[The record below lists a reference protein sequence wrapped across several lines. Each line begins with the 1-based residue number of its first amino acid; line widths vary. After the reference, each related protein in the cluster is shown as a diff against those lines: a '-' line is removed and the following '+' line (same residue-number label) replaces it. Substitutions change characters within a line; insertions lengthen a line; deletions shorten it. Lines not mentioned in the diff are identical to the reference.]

1 MPYLKFKWLQRDSNP
16 QPFSLKANTR
26 PIRQTD
32 QMIDLCCE
40 HLSVQCIWLYV
51 FIVSHM
57 RFVKELYLKQA
68 RYLIFKWLQRD
79 SRKKLK
85 RTKGFSM
92 REKFLRNV
100 RERSVGQ
107 KFLNGKKTFFLHK
120 KDTFRVTFLMNR
132 LDFLEVSSNEQMSSF
147 SSKGI
152 SFQTYV
158 T

>member
-1 MPYLKFKWLQRDSNP
+1 
-16 QPFSLKANTR
+16 
-26 PIRQTD
+26 
-32 QMIDLCCE
+32 
-40 HLSVQCIWLYV
+40 
-51 FIVSHM
+51 
-57 RFVKELYLKQA
+57 
-68 RYLIFKWLQRD
+68 
-79 SRKKLK
+79 
-85 RTKGFSM
+85 M

-132 LDFLEVSSNEQMSSF
+132 LDFLEVSGNEQMSSF